1 MNLMLVLFFMFS
13 ASALEI
19 SFVGP
24 CDEAPLL
31 LDQVSAEATVGD
43 VTVAYLVKNQ
53 IPFVGSAQG
62 IGSLFNTPMGLEA
75 IEVISDTQM
84 RAYGWCYFVDGVG
97 PDILASEYPLDSSMQ
112 KLEWIFG
119 YADYDSGQWTSY
131 CRPAYRLRPEFLCK

>member
-1 MNLMLVLFFMFS
+1 MNYIFILFFIMS

-19 SFVGP
+19 SFIGP
-24 CDEAPLL
+24 CDEVPLL
-31 LDQVSAEATVGD
+31 VDHVPAEATVGD
-43 VTVAYLVKNQ
+43 VTVSYLVEKQ

-97 PDILASEYPLDSSMQ
+97 PDILANEYPLDSSVQ

-119 YADYDSGQWTSY
+119 YADYDSGEWTSY
-131 CRPAYRLRPEFLCK
+131 CRPAYRITPEFLCK